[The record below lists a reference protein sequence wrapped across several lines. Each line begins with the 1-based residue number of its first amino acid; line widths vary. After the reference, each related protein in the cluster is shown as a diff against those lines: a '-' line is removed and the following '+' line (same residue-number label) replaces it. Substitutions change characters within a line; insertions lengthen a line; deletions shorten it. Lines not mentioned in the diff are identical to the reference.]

1 MKRVM
6 IDQGSGAEIMYHSLF
21 RGLGLKLE
29 DLSNYDV
36 LLVEFD
42 GKVTVTKGYDPVMCI
57 DRGEGGECEFHN
69 G

>member
-1 MKRVM
+1 MGLKLCTLVYL
-6 IDQGSGAEIMYHSLF
+6 G
-21 RGLGLKLE
+21 GLGLKLE

-42 GKVTVTKGYDPVMCI
+42 GKVIVTKGYDPVMCI